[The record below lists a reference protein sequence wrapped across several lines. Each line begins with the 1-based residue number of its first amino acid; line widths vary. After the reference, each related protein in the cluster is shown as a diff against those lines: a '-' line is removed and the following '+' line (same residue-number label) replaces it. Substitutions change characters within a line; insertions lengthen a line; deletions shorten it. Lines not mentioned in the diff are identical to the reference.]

1 MHTSS
6 GGQTGAFRSFYQRGQ
21 INLKWFAIQTN
32 HKRRQAIMPNIMLH
46 DDEARMA
53 LGRGVAKLAKAVRG
67 TLGPRG
73 MNAIIDRP
81 IGTPI
86 ISRDGVSI
94 ANEIELEDVF
104 ENIGAQ
110 VVREVSKQ
118 TNEVAGD
125 GTTTATV
132 LADALVQDGLACL
145 AEGANPVELVQGL
158 EAAVTEVIAALKR
171 TATPLRGS
179 EEVRAVAIVAANDEV
194 TGAMVAEALERVG
207 SDGIVD
213 VEYGTTVETRLE
225 VVDGMAF
232 DRGYLSHHMV
242 TDLERMQVVLDNP
255 LILMTDQRLQSLEE
269 VAAIQALVAKSKRPL
284 LIIAEE
290 VAPACVVSLLAW
302 RDNGG
307 VPVAAIHPPEYGH
320 WRKAML
326 EDIAIVT
333 GGRVVARDLGGK
345 LETTELRDLGS
356 ARQVRISAN
365 QTIITAGGG
374 DPVGIVAHRQQVAR
388 QYEMAPENVERD
400 KFQVRLAKLS
410 GGTAMILAGGATPVE
425 QKRRL
430 HLIEDA
436 INAARAAIAEGVVPG
451 GGMALLRVCSE
462 LEGIVSRTQGSVQQ
476 GARLLQRALMKPLYH
491 IATNCGLNGDAIVA
505 EAVRSKPGMGLDAR
519 TGAFVNLVEAGII
532 DPVKVSYSAVR
543 NAASVA
549 GLILTTQ
556 TLIAKKPESIDPTAG
571 PALGGGAEVFGRK

>member
-1 MHTSS
+1 
-6 GGQTGAFRSFYQRGQ
+6 
-21 INLKWFAIQTN
+21 
-32 HKRRQAIMPNIMLH
+32 MPNIMLH

-94 ANEIELEDVF
+94 ANEIELEDPF

-145 AEGANPVELVQGL
+145 AQGANPVELVQGL
-158 EAAVTEVIAALKR
+158 ELAVNEVIEALKR
-171 TATPLRGS
+171 AATPLRGS
-179 EEVRAVAIVAANDEV
+179 EEVRAVAVVAANDEF
-194 TGAMVAEALERVG
+194 TGKLVAEALERVG
-207 SDGIVD
+207 ADGIVD

-242 TDLERMQVVLDNP
+242 TDIERMQVVLDNP
-255 LILMTDQRLQSLEE
+255 LILMTDQRLQSQEE
-269 VAAIQALVAKSKRPL
+269 VAALQALATQSKRPL

-290 VAPACVVSLLAW
+290 VAPACVMTLLAW

-333 GGRVVARDLGGK
+333 GGKVIARDLGGK
-345 LETTELRDLGS
+345 LEATELRDLGS
-356 ARQVRISAN
+356 ARQVRISSN

-374 DPVGIVAHRQQVAR
+374 DTAAIAARRQQVAR

-400 KFQVRLAKLS
+400 KYQVRLAKLS
-410 GGTAMILAGGATPVE
+410 GGTALILAGGATPVE

-430 HLIEDA
+430 HLIDDA
-436 INAARAAIAEGVVPG
+436 IHAARAAIAEGVVPG
-451 GGMALLRVCSE
+451 GGMALLRVSSE
-462 LEGIVSRTQGSVQQ
+462 LEGVIAKTHGSVQQ
-476 GARLLQRALMKPLYH
+476 GARLLQRALAKPLFH
-491 IATNCGLNGDAIVA
+491 IATNCGLDGAAIVT
-505 EAVRSKPGMGLDAR
+505 EAVRAKPGMGLDAR
-519 TGAFVNLVEAGII
+519 SGAFVNLIEAGII
-532 DPVKVSYSAVR
+532 DPVRVSYSAVR

-556 TLIAKKPESIDPTAG
+556 TLIAKKPETLDPTAG
-571 PALGGGAEVFGRK
+571 PALGAGAELLGRQ